1 MQVNKFVTI
10 STLTHL
16 YKTAAL
22 AESLARYGHELE
34 VWLIDELPAQF
45 AFQIPKSCQLRS
57 IDQLQKDR
65 LTPLFSRFKRH
76 SDQLRWSLKSVVL
89 EQALLDGADTAIY
102 LDNDQY
108 FIHSPASILAAFQ
121 QHSILLTPHFY
132 PIDPNRRGGNWF
144 EASYQVGVYN
154 AGFIGVRK
162 DAISFLNWWFN
173 CCTYSVRKSYFRGLF
188 DDQKYLDAV
197 PAFFPKVYIHEAPT
211 WNFAAWN
218 DWVPEINWDGN
229 QLKIGATPIVFVHFA
244 TLTLEQFALEKHCA
258 HEVYQQYVSHLKQ
271 FIQEPIQYTEPL
283 MSRRKIL
290 NFLRYLHWRFLTTL
304 QD

>member
-244 TLTLEQFALEKHCA
+244 TLSLEQFAVEKHCA

>member
-1 MQVNKFVTI
+1 MNKFVTI
-10 STLTHL
+10 STLSHL

-22 AESLARYGHELE
+22 AESLARYGHELD
-34 VWLIDELPAQF
+34 VWLIEDLPTQF
-45 AFQIPKSCQLRS
+45 AFELPESCHLRS
-57 IDQLQKDR
+57 IDELQNER
-65 LTPLFSRFKRH
+65 LSPLLSKLKRN
-76 SDQLRWSLKSVVL
+76 SDQLRWALKSVVL
-89 EQALLDGADTAIY
+89 EYAILNGADTAIY

-108 FIHSPASILAAFQ
+108 FIQSPASILAAFQ

-132 PIDPNRRGGNWF
+132 PIDPNRRGANWF
-144 EASYQVGVYN
+144 EATYQVGVYN

-162 DAISFLNWWFN
+162 DAIPFLNWWFS

-197 PAFFPKVYIHEAPT
+197 PALFREVYVHGAPT

-218 DWVPEINWDGN
+218 DWVPDLNWDGS
-229 QLKIGATPIVFVHFA
+229 QLKIGADPIVFVHFA
-244 TLTLEQFALEKHCA
+244 TLTLQQFAIENHGA
-258 HEVYQQYVSHLKQ
+258 HAVYQQYVGHLSQ
-271 FIQEPIQYTEPL
+271 FIKEPL
-283 MSRRKIL
+283 QFAEPKMSRRKIL

>member
-1 MQVNKFVTI
+1 VNKFVTI
-10 STLTHL
+10 STLSHL

-22 AESLARYGHELE
+22 AESLAKYGHELD

-45 AFQIPKSCQLRS
+45 AFQIPKNCQLRS
-57 IDQLQKDR
+57 IDELQKNR
-65 LTPLFSRFKRH
+65 LTPLLSKFKRN
-76 SDQLRWSLKSVVL
+76 SDQLRWALKSLVL

-108 FIHSPASILAAFQ
+108 FIQSPASILAAFL

-132 PIDPNRRGGNWF
+132 PIDPNRRGANWF

-162 DAISFLNWWFN
+162 DAIPFLNWWFN

-197 PAFFPKVYIHEAPT
+197 PAHFRDVYVHGAPT

-218 DWVPEINWDGN
+218 DWVPDLNWDGS
-229 QLKIGATPIVFVHFA
+229 QLKIGADPVVFVHFA
-244 TLTLEQFALEKHCA
+244 TLTLQQFAVDKHCA
-258 HEVYQQYVSHLKQ
+258 HAVYQQYVRHLKQ
-271 FIQEPIQYTEPL
+271 FIQEPLQFAEPQ

>member
-1 MQVNKFVTI
+1 
-10 STLTHL
+10 L

-22 AESLARYGHELE
+22 AESLARYGHELD
-34 VWLIDELPAQF
+34 VWLIEDLPTQF
-45 AFQIPKSCQLRS
+45 AFELPESCQLRS
-57 IDQLQKDR
+57 IDELQNER
-65 LTPLFSRFKRH
+65 LSPLLSKLKRN
-76 SDQLRWSLKSVVL
+76 SDQLRWALKSVVL
-89 EQALLDGADTAIY
+89 EYAILNGADTAIY

-108 FIHSPASILAAFQ
+108 FIQSPASILAVFE

-132 PIDPNRRGGNWF
+132 PIDPNRRGANWF
-144 EASYQVGVYN
+144 EATYQVGVYN

-162 DAISFLNWWFN
+162 DAIPFLNWWFS

-197 PAFFPKVYIHEAPT
+197 PALFREVYVHGAPT

-218 DWVPEINWDGN
+218 DWVPDLNWDGS
-229 QLKIGATPIVFVHFA
+229 QLKIGADLIVFVHFA
-244 TLTLEQFALEKHCA
+244 TLTLQQFAVDNHVA
-258 HEVYQQYVSHLKQ
+258 HAVYQQYVGHLSQ
-271 FIQEPIQYTEPL
+271 FIKEPL
-283 MSRRKIL
+283 QFAEPKMSRRKIL